1 MASVDDILGQLQAAG
16 QKLAE
21 GVHTLSVADQIA
33 ATLPTQMAVAGVQ
46 DKVAAFARTR
56 ESIQRTRQ
64 HLVVGQDLISQSI
77 SQAKAAGG

>member
-1 MASVDDILGQLQAAG
+1 MASVADILGQLQAAG

-21 GVHTLSVADQIA
+21 GVHALGVADQVA
-33 ATLPTQMAVAGVQ
+33 ATLQTHMAAAGVQ

-64 HLVVGQDLISQSI
+64 HLIAGQDLISQSI
-77 SQAKAAGG
+77 NQAKAAGG